1 MIAAFQVLRLVGSAL
16 IDTYRRGLWLFAL
29 APLVVALVIVPEFAQ
44 HVAEIQHGMFD
55 DRAGALA
62 FANSPLRW
70 QFGAVKLTG
79 LALTFFVAAR
89 FWYCHDHGGRWWRPG
104 DIAWGR
110 VLLAAGLF
118 MLISSSTHP
127 LRGHVHD
134 SWLDGA
140 DLALSFAILP
150 LVFYFL
156 SGLFGDRRISLAT
169 LYRRSWPYVLLL
181 LILLVTAF
189 GPAQML
195 HGLLHKWAI
204 GQDRWLI
211 WTLMTIDALVVG
223 LLASLTGAAF
233 YTGYAAMTRR
243 LETIPPDS
251 PVPN

>member
-1 MIAAFQVLRLVGSAL
+1 MTAANQIFRLVLSAL

-29 APLVVALVIVPEFAQ
+29 APLVVALVVVPEFAQ
-44 HVAEIQHGMFD
+44 HVVEIQNGMFD

-62 FANSPLRW
+62 FANAPLRW

-79 LALTFFVAAR
+79 LAFTFFAAAR
-89 FWYCHDHGGRWWRPG
+89 FWWCHDQGGRWWRPG

-110 VLLAAGLF
+110 LLMAAGMF
-118 MLISSSTHP
+118 MLISSSTYP
-127 LRGHVHD
+127 LRGHMPD

-140 DLALSFAILP
+140 DFALSFVILP

-156 SGLFGDRRISLAT
+156 SGLFGDRRLTLAK
-169 LYRRSWPYVLLL
+169 LYRRSWPYALLL
-181 LILLVTAF
+181 LILLVAAF
-189 GPAQML
+189 APTQMV

-211 WTLMTIDALVVG
+211 WTLMTIDSLVVG

-233 YTGYAAMTRR
+233 YTGYAAMARR
-243 LETIPPDS
+243 LVLT
-251 PVPN
+251 PVGSLDPI